1 MANFGSYKENGV
13 RSLDSAIDH
22 AIAKRMNEA
31 NRVYENNVNEMFSKL
46 HSQSDYNSSDYE
58 RIAFSNKEDAS
69 RFLQDMKDQGI
80 DAVGSSRKVM
90 GQILIEIPREINY
103 SDLNADSELAKKMAG
118 ASMSSVSAADVIR
131 DAGSRMDIGT
141 EKPFKTEYLDEHGN
155 ESGDGDLYNYLT
167 DEMDALG
174 KVINNMVKIGT
185 ELEKYRPASGMAKS
199 AVVINNE
206 TVVIDGK
213 LVTDDATRE
222 SILKRHEER
231 INTAEDILN
240 KSSFDHETKI
250 QPIVSNSEAIIKN
263 IYKQDY
269 AVTDN
274 FKAESF
280 YKDMAIS
287 KTQGDMMYSLYNTDR
302 AKFTYKETQA
312 INSFYNSGHV
322 NNLDFSEREVL
333 FKKLD
338 KIKQDND
345 VQGFNKADWNEIK
358 SQISLSDVEKTQ
370 RNEINSSGTTT
381 CVRVDFALHE
391 LNDIASELN
400 TDWHISNSPFT
411 YKTSM
416 LDVTKFGENGDALK
430 NILKKS
436 GELGLS
442 REQIGVLDKL
452 SNAKAAGLGEIKLNA
467 MEKYHLSTAAEA
479 YSLKFGKNLSAAEKT
494 SLDSL
499 LKSKLC
505 TLNPSEYSALQNMI
519 SIQKD
524 LGVNVTRANFNADKL
539 LEINKAFIMRAQKE
553 GIDIFSKKNGKWTI
567 DPDKIGKLSSAQLK
581 RFGISKHTQQ
591 FLMKLNR
598 TQILREDLK
607 DIKRIGLNLL
617 LKADDSGTFAELH
630 NAFTKA
636 KKAYEYTMQSI
647 IYLRQGVTYVKL
659 RKGAKIKSSSKYGK
673 GVLKPKTAKAK
684 TPKKPKAKKPPKQ
697 VSSQKLAK
705 HAAKAQKAQAKAV
718 KKAAR
723 RQRSLLGR
731 YRALKNKVLFKVA
744 GTKLGGFLINFKNVL
759 SAVGKKVVIVTVAV
773 MFMLTA
779 AMVVCIAAVQCIS
792 SFLDFVGLSKPKTYQ
807 DTIGWKLYYEVL
819 APMEQEWV
827 EEDVQDYNAISVDRV
842 RNRYGADYQEFQDY
856 ISNFDDLVLLDKDKN
871 GYYSDIAINPF
882 YKDNKPETRSAQYY
896 EKHSGTKITIPH
908 SYNADVLTD
917 STHLITEKEKK
928 KDENGEEKTVWHY
941 DGEQITSFGANNNAF
956 DKIDNKVI
964 APDGSVRSNP
974 YGYSSIESGHTSNI
988 KDIICMV
995 DVMYGMDLDESIADL
1010 DKGEQSILGK
1020 TPAQLKWEDLADNT
1034 VGFFKWLWNTVKAP
1048 FTSAKYEPM
1057 RKFCQKHVG
1066 YSTVCKYAS
1075 TLFSDSHQ
1083 EEIAFE
1089 VKYYKNEPIM
1099 INTDTGIIDIT
1110 SNIDQENA
1118 SILGYCKNPV
1128 KNKFEIFWNK
1138 NADTPRI
1145 SPFFW
1150 KNGDDA
1156 TGIKFPVDTGKYEVT
1171 VTMDNLAD
1179 KNEEVCLRENM
1190 GSDED
1195 TFKFIES
1202 QTKNYHCWKQFKTD
1216 EVSDSK
1222 VVYANSTGG
1231 DGWYSG
1237 NVNAWDFNTDTL
1249 EYHEGSDGWYD
1260 SEEAAKANVEAAL
1273 RAEYDN
1279 ASLPET
1285 KYFLDSNRDLFRKTS
1300 YEKPEFKVDYS
1311 DATIETWEGYD
1322 RPLEGGVEEEHVH
1335 FDRFSNVLSTEGGTG
1350 WGYVLK
1356 IDGKGTDGTE
1366 YHAEKNIDTDS
1377 YDIIEDSEG
1386 YFIGPTLQLYINH
1399 PDGEREY
1406 WDTGL
1411 PSGSY
1416 VLEVEKMV
1424 RKVPKH
1430 KKMYR
1435 VLNAKVCL
1443 YEQKENAFK
1452 RDCSGHIFSYC
1463 GGHICVHSHGV
1474 TYSMT
1479 NEQID
1484 MIDMQDDNSGKPLA
1498 DNFDLKDNGYDEIRG
1513 KVITEN
1519 VQYDNLK
1526 TIASSGG
1533 ARSPARP

>member
-287 KTQGDMMYSLYNTDR
+287 KTQGDMMYSLYNTDP

-499 LKSKLC
+499 LKSKMC

-607 DIKRIGLNLL
+607 DLKRIGLNLL
-617 LKADDSGTFAELH
+617 LKADDSGTFAELY
-630 NAFTKA
+630 NAYTKV
-636 KKAYEYTMQSI
+636 KKAYEYTTQSI

-659 RKGAKIKSSSKYGK
+659 RKGAKLKSSSKYGK

-705 HAAKAQKAQAKAV
+705 HAAKAQKAQA
-718 KKAAR
+718 
-723 RQRSLLGR
+723 
-731 YRALKNKVLFKVA
+731 
-744 GTKLGGFLINFKNVL
+744 
-759 SAVGKKVVIVTVAV
+759 
-773 MFMLTA
+773 
-779 AMVVCIAAVQCIS
+779 
-792 SFLDFVGLSKPKTYQ
+792 
-807 DTIGWKLYYEVL
+807 
-819 APMEQEWV
+819 
-827 EEDVQDYNAISVDRV
+827 
-842 RNRYGADYQEFQDY
+842 
-856 ISNFDDLVLLDKDKN
+856 
-871 GYYSDIAINPF
+871 
-882 YKDNKPETRSAQYY
+882 
-896 EKHSGTKITIPH
+896 
-908 SYNADVLTD
+908 
-917 STHLITEKEKK
+917 KEKK

-1020 TPAQLKWEDLADNT
+1020 TPAQLKWENLADNT

-1237 NVNAWDFNTDTL
+1237 NVNDWDFNTDTL

-1311 DATIETWEGYD
+1311 DATIETWEEPD

-1377 YDIIEDSEG
+1377 
-1386 YFIGPTLQLYINH
+1386 
-1399 PDGEREY
+1399 
-1406 WDTGL
+1406 
-1411 PSGSY
+1411 
-1416 VLEVEKMV
+1416 
-1424 RKVPKH
+1424 
-1430 KKMYR
+1430 
-1435 VLNAKVCL
+1435 
-1443 YEQKENAFK
+1443 
-1452 RDCSGHIFSYC
+1452 
-1463 GGHICVHSHGV
+1463 
-1474 TYSMT
+1474 
-1479 NEQID
+1479 
-1484 MIDMQDDNSGKPLA
+1484 MI
-1498 DNFDLKDNGYDEIRG
+1498 
-1513 KVITEN
+1513 
-1519 VQYDNLK
+1519 
-1526 TIASSGG
+1526 
-1533 ARSPARP
+1533 